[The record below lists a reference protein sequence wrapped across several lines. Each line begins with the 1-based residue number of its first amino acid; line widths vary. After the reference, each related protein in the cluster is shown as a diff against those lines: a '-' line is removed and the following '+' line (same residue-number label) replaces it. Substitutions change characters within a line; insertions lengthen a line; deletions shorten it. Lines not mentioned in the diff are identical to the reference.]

1 MYSSIFSSKK
11 RNKHK
16 KHNENTENKSEI
28 IYGNEEAQNVN
39 PVTAISLQ
47 ELKQAMEVFSINSKP
62 AKTSDEALKKSYQFW
77 STQPVPRMGKILY
90 CTSFGLHYY
99 YDEFTLDA

>member
-1 MYSSIFSSKK
+1 MYSLIFSSKK

-16 KHNENTENKSEI
+16 KHTENTENKSEI

-77 STQPVPRMGKILY
+77 STQPVPRMGKVSKCVSCI
-90 CTSFGLHYY
+90 
-99 YDEFTLDA
+99 

>member
-1 MYSSIFSSKK
+1 MYFLIFSSKK

-16 KHNENTENKSEI
+16 KHNENSETSGELI
-28 IYGNEEAQNVN
+28 LENEETKNVN
-39 PVTAISLQ
+39 PVSGISLQ

-77 STQPVPRMGKILY
+77 STQPVPRMGKFFKLLK
-90 CTSFGLHYY
+90 TKH
-99 YDEFTLDA
+99 